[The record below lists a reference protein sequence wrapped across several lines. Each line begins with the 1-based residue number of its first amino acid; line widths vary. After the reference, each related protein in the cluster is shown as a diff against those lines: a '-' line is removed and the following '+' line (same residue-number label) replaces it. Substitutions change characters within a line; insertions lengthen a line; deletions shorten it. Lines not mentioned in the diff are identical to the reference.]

1 MSASTFVFESALADT
16 LKATLETL
24 IDDDTEGLESKAVF
38 TKWMDVRTMNDAYED
53 DLELGGPGLAMEV
66 QEGGELPNGSIT
78 EGVLY
83 RYVSRKFGLKLQ
95 ITEETIED
103 TKYPM
108 AIKAAKRLN
117 RALWK
122 TADVDATNRL
132 ARAFSTSYPGGDAV
146 PLISASHP
154 LPNGGTFSNLMNPA
168 IAPSVAALIVAKAA
182 ILKYPGHD
190 GVTEG
195 YNIAKAVFPTEQFA
209 VWEELTKSKMRP
221 EAGNFAAIN
230 VVNSYDLDLVPV
242 KYWTNTTTNWILL
255 TDADDGLNFRW
266 RRRPR
271 ARSYVENSQEVMV
284 YSNSARWA
292 HGWSDPRCAF
302 GSNA

>member
-1 MSASTFVFESALADT
+1 M
-16 LKATLETL
+16 
-24 IDDDTEGLESKAVF
+24 
-38 TKWMDVRTMNDAYED
+38 
-53 DLELGGPGLAMEV
+53 
-66 QEGGELPNGSIT
+66 PNGSIT

-83 RYVSRKFGLKLQ
+83 RYIARKFALKLQ
-95 ITEETIED
+95 ITEEAIED

-108 AIKAAKRLN
+108 AIKAAKRLK

-122 TADVDATNRL
+122 SADIDATTRL
-132 ARAFSTSYPGGDAV
+132 ARAFSTTYPLGDGV
-146 PLISASHP
+146 PLCSASHT

-168 IAPSVAALIVAKAA
+168 LSPSVAAIIVAKSA
-182 ILKYPGHD
+182 ILKFPGHD

-195 YNIAKAVFPTEQFA
+195 YNPMMVLCPTEQWA

-230 VVNSYDLDLVPV
+230 VVNSMDLDIVPI
-242 KYWTNTTTNWILL
+242 KYWTNTTTNWMMK
-255 TDADDGLNFRW
+255 TDCDDNLNFRW

-271 ARSYVENSQEVMV
+271 ARSWVENSQEVMI
-284 YSNSARWA
+284 YGTSARWS
-292 HGWSDPRCAF
+292 HGVSDPGRSVF